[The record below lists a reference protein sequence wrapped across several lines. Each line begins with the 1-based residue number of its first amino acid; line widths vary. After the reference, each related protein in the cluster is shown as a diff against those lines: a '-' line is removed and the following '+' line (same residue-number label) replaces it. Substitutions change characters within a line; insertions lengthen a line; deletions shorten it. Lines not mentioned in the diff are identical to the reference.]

1 MLLDLRG
8 FRSGTDEVVR
18 QFAPGAFELAGEDF
32 RIVAPVQLTARLTKD
47 NEKVRLVGRLQT
59 MLEADCGRCL
69 DPLTIPVDANLDV
82 LFLPELDQT
91 HAASAGGGK
100 DDDEAEVREA
110 DTGVS
115 FYKNDTIDLGE
126 IMRDEFYL
134 AVPMKP
140 LCRPDCPGLCPE
152 CGARLDGDHVAH
164 ATEEL
169 DPRLAS
175 LARFLDRD
183 N

>member
-8 FRSGTDEVVR
+8 FRGGTDDIVR
-18 QFAPGAFELAGEDF
+18 QFPPGAFDLKDEDF

-59 MLEADCGRCL
+59 MLETNCGRCL
-69 DPLTIPVDANLDV
+69 DPFTIPVDANLDV
-82 LFLPELDQT
+82 LFLPEADT
-91 HAASAGGGK
+91 AHAPAAEN
-100 DDDEAEVREA
+100 DDESEVREA

-134 AVPMKP
+134 AMPMKP
-140 LCRPDCPGLCPE
+140 LCRVDCKGLCPV
-152 CGARLDGDHVAH
+152 CGVNRNRETCTCRAEWV
-164 ATEEL
+164 
-169 DPRLAS
+169 DPRMEPLKK
-175 LARFLDRD
+175 LLDR
-183 N
+183 

>member
-8 FRSGTDEVVR
+8 FRSGTDEVIR

-32 RIVAPVQLTARLTKD
+32 RIVTPVQLTARLTKD

-140 LCRPDCPGLCPE
+140 LCRPDCRGLCAVCGVNRNRETCSCRPE
-152 CGARLDGDHVAH
+152 WV
-164 ATEEL
+164 
-169 DPRLAS
+169 DPRMEPLKK
-175 LARFLDRD
+175 LLDH
-183 N
+183 